1 MVEATGRM
9 RGALALVTGGG
20 SGIGRA
26 VALRMAGEGAR
37 VACVDR
43 AGAHAEA
50 TAAAIVAAGGDAFA
64 LEADVTDEAACARMV
79 AATLARLGGV
89 TTLVNSAGVGPQRD
103 LSPGDEFRRIVEIN
117 LTGTWLVSQAA
128 RAALAASGRGSVTN
142 LASIYGLV
150 GSSRS
155 PGYAG
160 SKGGVVNL
168 TRQLAAEWAPAVR
181 VNCVCPGH
189 IDTPLTAAVMAD
201 PAWRAAMLP
210 RYPLGRFG
218 RVDDVAAAILYLASE
233 EASFVTGVALPVDGG
248 YTAV

>member
-1 MVEATGRM
+1 MATTRM
-9 RGALALVTGGG
+9 QGALALVTGAG

-26 VALRMAGEGAR
+26 TAVRFAAEGAR

-43 AGAHAEA
+43 AAAAADE
-50 TAAAIVAAGGDAFA
+50 TAAAIKAAGGEAFG
-64 LEADVTDEAACARMV
+64 LGADVTDEAACARMV
-79 AATLARLGGV
+79 AACVERFGGL
-89 TTLVNSAGVGPQRD
+89 TTLVNSAGVGPQREM
-103 LSPGDEFRRIVEIN
+103 SPAEEFRRIVEIN
-117 LTGTWLVSQAA
+117 LSGTWLVSQAA
-128 RAALAASGRGSVTN
+128 RTALAASGRGSVTN

-189 IDTPLTAAVMAD
+189 IETPLTATLMAD
-201 PAWRAAMLP
+201 AAWRATMIT

-218 RVDDVAAAILYLASE
+218 RVDDIAAAILYLASD
-233 EASFVTGVALPVDGG
+233 EASFVTGAALPVDGG

>member
-1 MVEATGRM
+1 MATARM
-9 RGALALVTGGG
+9 QGALALVTGAG

-26 VALRMAGEGAR
+26 TAVRFAAEGAR

-43 AGAHAEA
+43 AAAAADE
-50 TAAAIVAAGGDAFA
+50 TAAAIKAAGGEAFG
-64 LEADVTDEAACARMV
+64 LGADVTDEAACGRMV
-79 AATLARLGGV
+79 AATVARFGGL
-89 TTLVNSAGVGPQRD
+89 TTLVNSAGVGPQREM
-103 LSPGDEFRRIVEIN
+103 SPAEEFRRIVEIN

-128 RAALAASGRGSVTN
+128 RPALAASGRGSVTN

-189 IDTPLTAAVMAD
+189 IETPLTATLMAD
-201 PAWRAAMLP
+201 AAWRATMIT

-218 RVDDVAAAILYLASE
+218 RVDDIAAAILYLASD
-233 EASFVTGVALPVDGG
+233 EASFVTGAALPVDGG

>member
-1 MVEATGRM
+1 MATTRM
-9 RGALALVTGGG
+9 QGVMALVTGAG

-26 VALRMAGEGAR
+26 TAVRFAAEGAR

-43 AGAHAEA
+43 AAAAADET
-50 TAAAIVAAGGDAFA
+50 TAAIEAAGGEAFSLA
-64 LEADVTDEAACARMV
+64 ADVTDEAACARMV
-79 AATLARLGGV
+79 AATVQRFGGL
-89 TTLVNSAGVGPQRD
+89 TTVVNSAGVGPQRD
-103 LSPGDEFRRIVEIN
+103 MSPSEAFRRIVEIN

-128 RAALAASGRGSVTN
+128 REALGASGRGSVTN

-189 IDTPLTAAVMAD
+189 IDTPLTASFMSD
-201 PAWRAAMLP
+201 TAWREQMIT

-218 RVDDVAAAILYLASE
+218 RVDDVAAAILYLASD
-233 EASFVTGVALPVDGG
+233 EASWVTGAALPVDGG

>member
-1 MVEATGRM
+1 MDRM
-9 RGALALVTGGG
+9 RGAQALVTGAG

-26 VALRMAGEGAR
+26 VALRFAAEGAR

-43 AGAHAEA
+43 A
-50 TAAAIVAAGGDAFA
+50 AAAADETARAIKAAGGEAFA
-64 LEADVTDEAACARMV
+64 LGADVTDEAACARVV
-79 AATLARLGGV
+79 AAAVERFGGLTAV
-89 TTLVNSAGVGPQRD
+89 VNSAGVGPQRE
-103 LSPGDEFRRIVEIN
+103 LPPAEEFRQIVAIN

-128 RAALAASGRGSVTN
+128 RNALAAGHRGSVTN

-189 IDTPLTAAVMAD
+189 IDTPLTAGLMAD
-201 PAWRAAMLP
+201 AAWREQMLG
-210 RYPLGRFG
+210 RYPLKRFG
-218 RVDDVAAAILYLASE
+218 RVDDVAAAILYLASD
-233 EASFVTGVALPVDGG
+233 EASWVTGAALPVDGG
-248 YTAV
+248 YTAI

>member
-1 MVEATGRM
+1 MRM
-9 RGALALVTGGG
+9 RGALALVTGAG

-26 VALRMAGEGAR
+26 TAIRFAAEGAR

-43 AGAHAEA
+43 AAASADE
-50 TAAAIVAAGGDAFA
+50 TAAAIKAAGGEAFGVA
-64 LEADVTDEAACARMV
+64 GAVTDEPGCARMV
-79 AATLARLGGV
+79 AATVGRFGGL
-89 TTLVNSAGVGPQRD
+89 TTVVNSAGIGPQRE
-103 LSPGDEFRRIVEIN
+103 LSPSEEFRRIVEIN

-168 TRQLAAEWAPAVR
+168 TRQLAAEWAPAIR

-189 IDTPLTAAVMAD
+189 IETPLTAAIMAD
-201 PAWRAAMLP
+201 PAWRATMITK
-210 RYPLGRFG
+210 YPLARFG
-218 RVDDVAAAILYLASE
+218 HVDDIAAAILYLASD
-233 EASFVTGVALPVDGG
+233 EASFVTGAALPVDGG

>member
-1 MVEATGRM
+1 MRM
-9 RGALALVTGGG
+9 RGAQVLVTGAG

-26 VALRMAGEGAR
+26 AAARLAAEGAR

-43 AGAHAEA
+43 ALP
-50 TAAAIVAAGGDAFA
+50 AADETCAMIKAAGGDAFA
-64 LEADVTDEAACARMV
+64 IEADVTDEAACARMV
-79 AATLARLGGV
+79 AATVARFGGL

-103 LSPGDEFRRIVEIN
+103 VTPSEEFRRIVEVN
-117 LTGTWLVSQAA
+117 LTGTWLVSHAA
-128 RAALAASGRGSVTN
+128 RAALTASAGGSVTN

-168 TRQLAAEWAPAVR
+168 TRQLAAEWAPAIR

-189 IDTPLTAAVMAD
+189 IDTPLTAAIMGD

-210 RYPLGRFG
+210 KYPLGRFG
-218 RVDDVAAAILYLASE
+218 RVDDVAAAILYLASA
-233 EASFVTGVALPVDGG
+233 EASFVTGAALPVDGG

>member
-1 MVEATGRM
+1 MPMARM
-9 RGALALVTGGG
+9 HEALALVTGAG

-26 VALRMAGEGAR
+26 TALRFAAEGAR

-43 AGAHAEA
+43 AAAAADA
-50 TAAAIVAAGGDAFA
+50 TAAAIKAAGGEAFGLA
-64 LEADVTDEAACARMV
+64 ADVTDEAACARMV
-79 AATLARLGGV
+79 AAAVERFGGL
-89 TTLVNSAGVGPQRD
+89 TTLVNSAGVGPQRE
-103 LSPGDEFRRIVEIN
+103 LAPAEEFRRIVEIN
-117 LTGTWLVSQAA
+117 LTGTWLVSHAA
-128 RAALAASGRGSVTN
+128 RAALATSGRGSVTN

-189 IDTPLTAAVMAD
+189 IDTPLTAGLMGDA
-201 PAWRAAMLP
+201 AWRAQMLP
-210 RYPLGRFG
+210 KYPLGRFG
-218 RVDDVAAAILYLASE
+218 RVDDVAAAILYLASD
-233 EASFVTGVALPVDGG
+233 EASFVTGAALPVDGG

>member
-1 MVEATGRM
+1 MARM
-9 RGALALVTGGG
+9 RGAAALITGAG

-26 VALRMAGEGAR
+26 TAIRLAAEGAR

-43 AGAHAEA
+43 AAAAADE
-50 TAAAIVAAGGDAFA
+50 TAAVIKGAGGEAFGLA
-64 LEADVTDEAACARMV
+64 ADVTDEAACARTV
-79 AATLARLGGV
+79 TATVVRLGGL
-89 TTLVNSAGVGPQRD
+89 TTLVNSAGVGPQRE
-103 LSPGDEFRRIVEIN
+103 LSPADEFRQIVAIN
-117 LTGTWLVSQAA
+117 LTGTWQVSTAA

-168 TRQLAAEWAPAVR
+168 TRQLAAEWAPAIR

-189 IDTPLTAAVMAD
+189 IDTPLTSFLMAD
-201 PAWRAAMLP
+201 AAWREQMLP
-210 RYPLGRFG
+210 RYPLRRFG
-218 RVDDVAAAILYLASE
+218 TVDDIAAAILYLASD
-233 EASFVTGVALPVDGG
+233 EASFVTGAALAVDGG

>member
-1 MVEATGRM
+1 MPMARM
-9 RGALALVTGGG
+9 HEALALVTGAG

-26 VALRMAGEGAR
+26 TALRFAAEGAR

-43 AGAHAEA
+43 AAAAADA
-50 TAAAIVAAGGDAFA
+50 TAAAIKAAGGEAFGLA
-64 LEADVTDEAACARMV
+64 ADVTDEAAGARMV
-79 AATLARLGGV
+79 ATAVERFGGL
-89 TTLVNSAGVGPQRD
+89 TTLVNSAGIGPQRE
-103 LSPGDEFRRIVEIN
+103 LAPAEEFRRIVEIN
-117 LTGTWLVSQAA
+117 LTGTWLVSHAA
-128 RAALAASGRGSVTN
+128 RAALAASGHGSVTN

-168 TRQLAAEWAPAVR
+168 TRQLAAEWAPTVR

-189 IDTPLTAAVMAD
+189 IDTPLTAGLMGDA
-201 PAWRAAMLP
+201 AWRAQMLP
-210 RYPLGRFG
+210 KYPLGRFG
-218 RVDDVAAAILYLASE
+218 RVDDVAAAILYLASD
-233 EASFVTGVALPVDGG
+233 EASFVTGAALPVDGG

>member
-1 MVEATGRM
+1 MATTRM
-9 RGALALVTGGG
+9 QGARALVTVAG

-26 VALRMAGEGAR
+26 TAVRFAAEGAR

-43 AGAHAEA
+43 AAGAADE
-50 TAAAIVAAGGDAFA
+50 TAAAIEAAGGEAFGLA
-64 LEADVTDEAACARMV
+64 GDVTDEAACARMV
-79 AATLARLGGV
+79 AATVERFGGL
-89 TTLVNSAGVGPQRD
+89 TTLVNSAGIGPQRE
-103 LSPGDEFRRIVEIN
+103 LGPTEEFRRIVEIN

-128 RAALAASGRGSVTN
+128 RAALTASGRGSVTN
-142 LASIYGLV
+142 LGSIYGLV

-160 SKGGVVNL
+160 AKGGVVNL
-168 TRQLAAEWAPAVR
+168 TRQLAAEWAPGVR

-189 IDTPLTAAVMAD
+189 IDTPLTAALMAD
-201 PAWRAAMLP
+201 AAWRATMLVK
-210 RYPLGRFG
+210 YPLGRFG

-248 YTAV
+248 YTTV

>member
-1 MVEATGRM
+1 MATTRM
-9 RGALALVTGGG
+9 QGALALVTGAG

-26 VALRMAGEGAR
+26 TAVRFAAEGAR

-43 AGAHAEA
+43 AAAAADE
-50 TAAAIVAAGGDAFA
+50 TAAAIKAGGGEAFG
-64 LEADVTDEAACARMV
+64 LGADVTDEAACARMV
-79 AATLARLGGV
+79 AACVERFGGL
-89 TTLVNSAGVGPQRD
+89 TTLVNSAGVGPQREM
-103 LSPGDEFRRIVEIN
+103 SPSEEFRRIVEIN

-128 RAALAASGRGSVTN
+128 RPALAASGRGSVTN

-189 IDTPLTAAVMAD
+189 IDTPLTATLMAD
-201 PAWRAAMLP
+201 AAWRATMIT
-210 RYPLGRFG
+210 RYPLARFG
-218 RVDDVAAAILYLASE
+218 RVDDIAAAILYLASD
-233 EASFVTGVALPVDGG
+233 EASFVTGAALPVDGG